1 MPLFFYWF
9 RCTVRFWNCLLNT
22 NNSLLL
28 KIVQAD
34 LRFAYVQGSWTCQFL
49 HALNDVPNSDTFST
63 AVRTQNNI
71 HVGKFETVLRE
82 HIISDWRAAQLP
94 RQMHTYHTHFFFFG
108 GGCYTV
114 LSKGLTEWRKKNL
127 LDWEK
132 ENSCLNRKTLLEK
145 PQSEKMAHA
154 RKSTS

>member
-1 MPLFFYWF
+1 MHESTDKLGKRTYAHPGKQTRSSSRWMLHLQTSCVTYLYVLVRYTKKQVTKKDTPEKWHPFTHGVCTSSPFPYSQIPRKHNTHTRPLF
-9 RCTVRFWNCLLNT
+9 RCTP
-22 NNSLLL
+22 NN
-28 KIVQAD
+28 
-34 LRFAYVQGSWTCQFL
+34 L
-49 HALNDVPNSDTFST
+49 HALF
-63 AVRTQNNI
+63 
-71 HVGKFETVLRE
+71 F
-82 HIISDWRAAQLP
+82 
-94 RQMHTYHTHFFFFG
+94 FFFFG